1 MSGRSLSVLIVL
13 VVTGIAALA
22 GVFGGRGLAALVL
35 VGSAL
40 LGAVSALWSSLHE
53 LASEDV
59 VEDLRALPE
68 LTRIATDDDLEAV
81 LRALLDLDH
90 EVAVGKILP
99 SDEAAVRQELRAEA
113 KRLLRLQDA
122 RILPEARERARAVVE
137 GALKS
142 GSQEVA
148 S

>member
-99 SDEAAVRQELRAEA
+99 GDEAAVRQELRAEA

>member
-40 LGAVSALWSSLHE
+40 LGAVSVLWSSLHE

>member
-1 MSGRSLSVLIVL
+1 MTGRAFATLLVLFVAGL
-13 VVTGIAALA
+13 AAVA

-35 VGSAL
+35 VGAAL

-59 VEDLRALPE
+59 HEEVRELPS
-68 LTRIATDDDLEAV
+68 LARIASDDELEAV

-99 SDEAAVRQELRAEA
+99 GDEAPIRQELRNEA
-113 KRLLRLQDA
+113 KRLLKLQDA
-122 RILPEARERARAVVE
+122 RIRPEARERARSIVE
-137 GALKS
+137 GALAS
-142 GSQEVA
+142 PSQEVA

>member
-1 MSGRSLSVLIVL
+1 MSGRSHSVLIVL

>member
-1 MSGRSLSVLIVL
+1 MTGRSLALLLVLFVA
-13 VVTGIAALA
+13 GIASLA

-35 VGSAL
+35 VGTAL

-59 VEDLRALPE
+59 LEEVRELPS
-68 LTRIATDDDLEAV
+68 LARVATDDELEAV
-81 LRALLDLDH
+81 LRALIDLDH

-99 SDEAAVRQELRAEA
+99 GDEGPVRHELRSEA
-113 KRLLRLQDA
+113 KRLLQLQDA
-122 RILPEARERARAVVE
+122 RIRPEARERARLIVE
-137 GALKS
+137 GALAS
-142 GSQEVA
+142 ASQEVT